1 MKVSGF
7 TIVRNA
13 IKYDYPIVEAITS
26 ILPLCDEFIVSVGNS
41 DDDTLALIQSIDSP
55 KIKIVQSMWDDT
67 LREGGRVL
75 AVETDKAYQHIAPDA
90 DWAFYIQAD
99 EVVHE
104 QYHANIRAAMQ
115 QYKDDKQVDGLLFNY
130 LHFYGSYSYVAD
142 AYNWYRK
149 EIRIVRKRND
159 IYSHGDAQGFR
170 KGKGEKLDVLA
181 ALNYCFEHLKIKDL
195 YVIGWSF
202 GTELALQYAR
212 DERIKELILLS
223 PPMLSTTQEDLD
235 FWIKD
240 GRVITALIPELD
252 DYLKPDAARLKFS
265 KVKNLKQIDV
275 AGAKHLWVGEPMV
288 HLVLSEIVKVIAP
301 SRLPLPQEI

>member
-1 MKVSGF
+1 MPELIRPS
-7 TIVRNA
+7 T
-13 IKYDYPIVEAITS
+13 
-26 ILPLCDEFIVSVGNS
+26 ILPANRSAI
-41 DDDTLALIQSIDSP
+41 SIKTS
-55 KIKIVQSMWDDT
+55 
-67 LREGGRVL
+67 
-75 AVETDKAYQHIAPDA
+75 
-90 DWAFYIQAD
+90 
-99 EVVHE
+99 
-104 QYHANIRAAMQ
+104 
-115 QYKDDKQVDGLLFNY
+115 DGLNLIGEVATPLGEITGSLLMLHPNPSGGGMMDSHIYKKAANRLPAMAGVQIIRFNTRGTISEAGKSEGEY
-130 LHFYGSYSYVAD
+130 D
-142 AYNWYRK
+142 
-149 EIRIVRKRND
+149 
-159 IYSHGDAQGFR
+159 HG
-170 KGKGEKLDVLA
+170 KSEKLDVLA
-181 ALNYCFEHLKIKDL
+181 ALDYCFDQLKIKDL

-212 DERIKELILLS
+212 DKRIKELILLS

-265 KVKNLKQIDV
+265 KVKNLQQIDV